1 MRASQSVCWM
11 LAALA
16 ALPACGALL
25 ALESGCVELHA
36 MVGMANAKSTKA
48 LLTLRQ
54 RAGDGYRI
62 KVVFAFRLFELH
74 PTDVSAASAVLDL
87 IPQNDEQDIVLHSL
101 SYGLECNTRSEED
114 GHALAVLGAGLP
126 RDLARAIMLVPDKM
140 SAYVSYAYAS
150 APDPNSDYALQM
162 ETVCRA
168 KHREFVKAV
177 DELSPDARNG
187 FLRNILNPNGCHALR
202 LPER

>member
-1 MRASQSVCWM
+1 MRKSQSVRWI
-11 LAALA
+11 LAVIAAL
-16 ALPACGALL
+16 LSCGVLL
-25 ALESGCVELHA
+25 AQESGCVELHA

-48 LLTLRQ
+48 MMTLRQ
-54 RAGDGYRI
+54 KAGDGYRL

-101 SYGLECNTRSEED
+101 SYGLECDTRSEED
-114 GHALAVLGAGLP
+114 GHVLAVLGAGLP
-126 RDLARAIMLVPDKM
+126 RDLARAILLVPDKM
-140 SAYVSYAYAS
+140 SAYVSYAFTS

-177 DELSPDARNG
+177 DELPPDARSG
-187 FLRNILNPNGCHALR
+187 FLRSIFNPDGCHALR
-202 LPER
+202 LPEQ